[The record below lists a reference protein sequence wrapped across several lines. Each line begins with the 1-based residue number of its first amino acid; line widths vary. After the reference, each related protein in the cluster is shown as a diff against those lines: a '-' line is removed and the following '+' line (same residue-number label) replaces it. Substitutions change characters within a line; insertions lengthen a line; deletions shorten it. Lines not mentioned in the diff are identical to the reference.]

1 MCDPCRGGAG
11 RERAPQ
17 KKPAAARTWS
27 PPRPDAKLALLER
40 IAVALERL
48 SSHPGHSNGP
58 QEVGQIGLSSSA
70 ASAASEPVVPASL
83 RPFLDSALAA
93 GPGAQASDIL
103 EALGFGVGSPG
114 RGFAFA
120 ALGGVL
126 AVARPQLRLGG
137 LFYGTRSHDA
147 ARASKFLQE
156 HSTLCFIKTFSDVSL
171 PTVVHSVARVLRQ
184 HPEERLRHGGR
195 FLADVGQLSE
205 RLL

>member
-11 RERAPQ
+11 RERAPT
-17 KKPAAARTWS
+17 KKPAAARTLS

-48 SSHPGHSNGP
+48 SSQPGHPNGP
-58 QEVGQIGLSSSA
+58 QEVGQIGRSA

-137 LFYGTRSHDA
+137 LVYGARSHDA
-147 ARASKFLQE
+147 ARASKFLQD
-156 HSTLCFIKTFSDVSL
+156 HNTLCFIKTFSDVSL